1 MSKHSYGM
9 RNTGMASI
17 VLIFAVLCLT
27 VFSTLSYMTAYREQQ
42 LTEKMIAA
50 TERYYEADWCAEEYY
65 EQIENSL
72 LAGMSPVEIANAQ
85 ENLRWDESERI
96 FAYEVAIDDNQELQ
110 VKLMLLDNNRLRV
123 SGWKTVATGQWE
135 YNTDIRVWDG
145 ENGD

>member
-42 LTEKMIAA
+42 LAEKMIAA

-85 ENLRWDESERI
+85 ENLRW
-96 FAYEVAIDDNQELQ
+96 Y
-110 VKLMLLDNNRLRV
+110 
-123 SGWKTVATGQWE
+123 
-135 YNTDIRVWDG
+135 
-145 ENGD
+145 